1 MVTIGFPYFS
11 PLAMTQPA
19 QLVLIEDEPAIAD
32 TLGFALQREGWQV
45 RHFGLAQAG
54 EAYLATH
61 RADLLILDVGL
72 PDDSGFE
79 VLKRLRRSSEMPVLL
94 LTARA
99 EEFDRIL
106 GLELGADDYVVK
118 PFSPREVAAR
128 VRAILKRS
136 RAASPAPEA
145 AESAAPLSAPMQS
158 LFVHDAAARRVSFC
172 GAMLVLTP
180 SEYHLMVS
188 LLTRP
193 GHVLSRAQLLD
204 ALGDAAEDSF
214 ERTIDSHIKS
224 LRAKLKLIRADL
236 DPIATHRG
244 FGYALA
250 T

>member
-1 MVTIGFPYFS
+1 MSTP
-11 PLAMTQPA
+11 TQPA
-19 QLVLIEDEPAIAD
+19 QIVLIEDEPAIAD
-32 TLGFALQREGWQV
+32 TLCFALQREGWKV
-45 RHFGLAQAG
+45 VHFGLAHAG
-54 EAYLATH
+54 EAYLAKQQ
-61 RADLLILDVGL
+61 ADLLILDVGL

-99 EEFDRIL
+99 EEVDRIL

-136 RAASPAPEA
+136 RISSPTTTV
-145 AESAAPLSAPMQS
+145 AESNLFIHDVAAK
-158 LFVHDAAARRVSFC
+158 RVTFS
-172 GAMLVLTP
+172 GSNLNLTP
-180 SEYHLMVS
+180 SEYLLMIA
-188 LLTRP
+188 LLARP
-193 GHVLSRAQLLD
+193 GHVLSRSQLLD

-224 LRAKLKLIRADL
+224 LRAKLRQIRGDL

-244 FGYALA
+244 FGYALEVP
-250 T
+250 

>member
-1 MVTIGFPYFS
+1 MST
-11 PLAMTQPA
+11 MTQIA
-19 QLVLIEDEPAIAD
+19 QIVLIEDEPAIAD
-32 TLGFALQREGWQV
+32 TLRFALQREGWKV
-45 RHFGLAQAG
+45 FHFGLAHAG
-54 EAYLATH
+54 EVYLAKH
-61 RADLLILDVGL
+61 HADLVILDVGL

-79 VLKRLRRSSEMPVLL
+79 VLKRVRRSSDVPVLL

-136 RAASPAPEA
+136 RIQPPIQMPVASTN
-145 AESAAPLSAPMQS
+145 
-158 LFVHDAAARRVSFC
+158 LFVHDVAAKRVAFS
-172 GAMLVLTP
+172 GSKLILTP
-180 SEYHLMVS
+180 SEYHLMIA
-188 LLTRP
+188 LLARP
-193 GHVLSRAQLLD
+193 GHILSRSQLLD
-204 ALGDAAEDSF
+204 ALGDTAEDSF

-224 LRAKLKLIRADL
+224 LRAKLRQIRSDL

-244 FGYALA
+244 FGYALDV

>member
-1 MVTIGFPYFS
+1 MST
-11 PLAMTQPA
+11 A
-19 QLVLIEDEPAIAD
+19 QIVLIEDEPAIAD
-32 TLGFALQREGWQV
+32 TLRFALQREGWQV
-45 RHFGLAQAG
+45 AHFALAREG
-54 EAYLATH
+54 EAFFAQQA
-61 RADLLILDVGL
+61 ADLLILDIGL
-72 PDDSGFE
+72 PDDNGFE
-79 VLKRLRRSSEMPVLL
+79 VLKRLRRHSEMPVLL

-128 VRAILKRS
+128 VKAILKRS
-136 RAASPAPEA
+136 RSAPPAPVEA
-145 AESAAPLSAPMQS
+145 QQALSSKSMAA
-158 LFVHDAAARRVSFC
+158 LFVHDEAARRVCFC
-172 GAMLVLTP
+172 SSMLVLTP
-180 SEYHLMVS
+180 SEYRLIVA
-188 LLTRP
+188 LLSHP

-224 LRAKLKLIRADL
+224 LRAKLKQIRADL

-250 T
+250 EH

>member
-1 MVTIGFPYFS
+1 MLQTARI
-11 PLAMTQPA
+11 
-19 QLVLIEDEPAIAD
+19 VLIEDEPAIAD
-32 TLGFALQREGWQV
+32 TLGFALRREGWQV
-45 RHFGLAQAG
+45 SHFSLACEG
-54 EAYLATH
+54 ESDLI
-61 RADLLILDVGL
+61 RLPADLLILDVGL

-79 VLKRLRRSSEMPVLL
+79 VLKRLRRHSEMPVLL

-136 RAASPAPEA
+136 RSHTAIPAA
-145 AESAAPLSAPMQS
+145 AEPAAPLQA
-158 LFVHDAAARRVSFC
+158 LFVHDAAARRVCFS
-172 GAMLVLTP
+172 GSILVLTP
-180 SEYHLMVS
+180 SEYRLIVA
-188 LLTRP
+188 LLAHP
-193 GHVLSRAQLLD
+193 GHVLSRSQLLD
-204 ALGDAAEDSF
+204 VLGDAAEDSF

-224 LRAKLKLIRADL
+224 LRAKLRQIRSDL

-250 T
+250 ID

>member
-1 MVTIGFPYFS
+1 
-11 PLAMTQPA
+11 MTSAA
-19 QLVLIEDEPAIAD
+19 QIVLIEDEPAIAD
-32 TLGFALQREGWQV
+32 TLSFALQREGWQV
-45 RHFGLAQAG
+45 RHFALARAG
-54 EAYLATH
+54 EADLAAQA
-61 RADLLILDVGL
+61 ADLLILDIGL

-79 VLKRLRRSSEMPVLL
+79 VLKRLRRHSEMPVLL

-128 VRAILKRS
+128 VKAILKRT
-136 RAASPAPEA
+136 RASTPPNTEVNS
-145 AESAAPLSAPMQS
+145 EQSAAQY
-158 LFVHDAAARRVSFC
+158 FVHELAARRVCFC
-172 GAMLVLTP
+172 GVMLALTP
-180 SEYHLMVS
+180 SEYR
-188 LLTRP
+188 LLVALLAHP

-224 LRAKLKLIRADL
+224 LRAKLKHIRADL

-250 T
+250 VS